1 MEHEPA
7 PCTMGNLCLNCAGF
21 SFAAAGMVLEAKA
34 PRNSAGKPSGCFSL
48 CAGSFCEH
56 SAAALS

>member
-7 PCTMGNLCLNCAGF
+7 PCTVGNLCLNCAGF

-48 CAGSFCEH
+48 
-56 SAAALS
+56 